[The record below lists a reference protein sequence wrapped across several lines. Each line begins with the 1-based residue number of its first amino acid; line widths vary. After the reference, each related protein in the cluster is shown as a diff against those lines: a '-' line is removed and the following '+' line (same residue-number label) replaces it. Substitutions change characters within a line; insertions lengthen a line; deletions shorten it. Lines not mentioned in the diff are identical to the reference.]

1 MIRNL
6 KKYPILV
13 AVSLLAL
20 AGPKANAQLEADFF
34 KAGINDGMR
43 LMEAYIEPFANA
55 FGAGFNSAWYNT
67 AKPHKFGGFD
77 VTLSVSAGFVP
88 ANALEFDLA
97 DINFSKLELVNPSG
111 ITMAPTIAGSKEVGP
126 ALHVM
131 QDVPG
136 MPGTQIELVNFN
148 SPQGTGI
155 GVVPAPMLQAGIGLP
170 LASEIKIRY
179 IPTTP
184 IEEGSL
190 RLIGGGFMKSITEH
204 IKAFNMLPVNISVF
218 GGYNNLRG
226 IIPVSVQPDTDINYD
241 SYTFSD
247 FSDQSVIV
255 DVAAWN
261 VSLIGSVNLPVL
273 TGYAGIGYSKTST
286 RMNIE
291 GYIPLPTVDPDI
303 STTYPVYTDAGVVE
317 EVEGID
323 IKNYSGLRLNL
334 GGRIKLGVFTFH
346 ADYTYADYN
355 ALTAGIGFSF
365 R

>member
-1 MIRNL
+1 ML
-6 KKYPILV
+6 
-13 AVSLLAL
+13 
-20 AGPKANAQLEADFF
+20 
-34 KAGINDGMR
+34 
-43 LMEAYIEPFANA
+43 LMEAYLEPFANA

-67 AKPHKFGGFD
+67 AKTHKFGGFD

-97 DINFSKLELVNPSG
+97 GINFSELELVNPSG
-111 ITMAPTIAGSKEVGP
+111 NTIAPTIAGSEEEGP

-131 QDVPG
+131 QDVTG
-136 MPGTQIELVNFN
+136 MPGTQVELVNFN
-148 SPQGTGI
+148 SPPGTGF

-184 IEEGSL
+184 IDEGSL

-204 IKAFNMLPVNISVF
+204 IKAFNILPVNISVF
-218 GGYNNLRG
+218 GGYSNLRG

-261 VSLIGSVNLPVL
+261 VSLIGSVDIPIVS
-273 TGYAGIGYSKTST
+273 GYAGIGYSKTST
-286 RMNIE
+286 KMNIE

-303 STTYPVYTDAGVVE
+303 STIYPVYTDAGVVE
-317 EVEGID
+317 EVEGIN
-323 IKNYSGLRLNL
+323 IENYSGIRINV
-334 GGRIKLGVFTFH
+334 GGRLKFGVFTIH
-346 ADYTYADYN
+346 AGYTYANYN
-355 ALTAGIGFSF
+355 VLTAGLGISF